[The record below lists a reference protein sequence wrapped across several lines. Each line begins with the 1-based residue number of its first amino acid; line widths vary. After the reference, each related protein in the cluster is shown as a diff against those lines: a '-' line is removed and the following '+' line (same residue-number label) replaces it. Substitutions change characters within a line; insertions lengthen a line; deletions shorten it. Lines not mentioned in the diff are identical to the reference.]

1 MSTVLFCR
9 VCQRAEAKPRRHPT
23 CGVITLPVT
32 LVRRDRID
40 AALQPGNSG
49 GPIFNDR
56 GNVIGVAVAK
66 LSLKEVI
73 QKYGVIP
80 ENTNFGIKSSVVEN
94 LIQAHNVNN
103 PSPHTKEMNKSDL
116 GYNIKQATLYLS
128 CWMTLAQIKKFS
140 TKKVIFRDLVN

>member
-1 MSTVLFCR
+1 MDNVNDDVWTP
-9 VCQRAEAKPRRHPT
+9 AEVAQICINHRDNIELAMEKIYEDF
-23 CGVITLPVT
+23 GV
-32 LVRRDRID
+32 
-40 AALQPGNSG
+40 
-49 GPIFNDR
+49 F
-56 GNVIGVAVAK
+56 
-66 LSLKEVI
+66 
-73 QKYGVIP
+73 P

-103 PSPHTKEMNKSDL
+103 PSPNTKEMNKSDL